1 MSDCVISVSRAATHD
16 CVISVSDCV
25 ISVSVS
31 CTSVSDRVIL
41 VSDCV
46 ISVPVS
52 CLCQTMSSVC
62 DCVICVCQIRSQA
75 AELCL
80 DHSGQEKKAVLSPC
94 TGLGFSQVNTVA
106 PQGWGSVR

>member
-1 MSDCVISVSRAATHD
+1 MSVSDRVISVSD

-25 ISVSVS
+25 ISM
-31 CTSVSDRVIL
+31 
-41 VSDCV
+41 
-46 ISVPVS
+46 P
-52 CLCQTMSSVC
+52 

-94 TGLGFSQVNTVA
+94 TGLGFSQVNTAMLPDVTGMGFSQVNTA
-106 PQGWGSVR
+106 ARQGWGSSGK